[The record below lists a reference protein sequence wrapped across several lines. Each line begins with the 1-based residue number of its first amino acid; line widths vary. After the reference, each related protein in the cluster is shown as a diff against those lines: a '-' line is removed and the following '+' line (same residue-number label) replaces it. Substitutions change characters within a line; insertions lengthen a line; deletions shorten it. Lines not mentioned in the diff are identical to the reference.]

1 MRISKK
7 RQEIVIKALKT
18 YRDKQISMY
27 IDAKDT
33 KEFLEDVI
41 SEKERLESLEQKKK
55 EKEKDQRNPQT
66 GAVVEDL

>member
-7 RQEIVIKALKT
+7 RQEIMIKALKT

-27 IDAKDT
+27 IDANDT
-33 KEFLEDVI
+33 KELLEDVI
-41 SEKERLESLEQKKK
+41 NEKERLELLEQQKK

-66 GAVVEDL
+66 GEEEKV

>member
-7 RQEIVIKALKT
+7 RQEIMIKALKT

-27 IDAKDT
+27 IDANDT
-33 KEFLEDVI
+33 KELLEDVI
-41 SEKERLESLEQKKK
+41 NEKERLELLEQQKK

-66 GAVVEDL
+66 GEVE

>member
-7 RQEIVIKALKT
+7 RQEIMIKALKT

-27 IDAKDT
+27 IDANDT
-33 KEFLEDVI
+33 KELLEDVI
-41 SEKERLESLEQKKK
+41 NEKERLELLEQQKK

-66 GAVVEDL
+66 GEVEKT

>member
-7 RQEIVIKALKT
+7 RQEIMIKALKT

-27 IDAKDT
+27 IDANDT
-33 KEFLEDVI
+33 KELLEDVI
-41 SEKERLESLEQKKK
+41 NEKERLELLEHQKK

-66 GAVVEDL
+66 GEVE

>member
-27 IDAKDT
+27 IDTKDT

-41 SEKERLESLEQKKK
+41 SEKERLESLEQQKI

-66 GAVVEDL
+66 GKVEKV

>member
-7 RQEIVIKALKT
+7 RQEIMIKALKT

-27 IDAKDT
+27 IDANDT
-33 KEFLEDVI
+33 KELLEDVI
-41 SEKERLESLEQKKK
+41 NEKERLELLEQKKK

-66 GAVVEDL
+66 GEVE

>member
-7 RQEIVIKALKT
+7 RQEIMIKALKT

-27 IDAKDT
+27 IDANDT
-33 KEFLEDVI
+33 KELLEDVI
-41 SEKERLESLEQKKK
+41 NEKERLELLEQQKK

-66 GAVVEDL
+66 GEVEKV